1 MSIQNIQLPDPPKVF
16 KAIKTGYDAITNHIV
31 LVLFPVVLDALLWFG
46 PHLRV
51 KSQIDRLIMEM
62 NSVSNLLSSDFQ
74 EMLQTSQ
81 DVWITVG
88 DRINLFAALRSF
100 PVGIFSLLSS
110 TLPIQNPVGKPIN
123 IEVEQLQ
130 LTVLISLGL
139 FIVGILVGG
148 LYFSAVQQAAV
159 YDEINWK
166 SVFRQWPWF
175 AGQSLLLSALFVV
188 LFLTVFIL
196 GSCLATGFAF
206 FSVALGQA
214 VILLIGVL
222 TFWVLYP
229 LFFSFHG
236 IYIKRLKAG
245 KSMIESV
252 KLTNLT
258 FFKTGMFI
266 LAALLVTQGL
276 DILWQVPPENS
287 WLMVISILGHSFVTT
302 GMLAA
307 SFVYYKDMDRWVTEL
322 SELRKQNDLFGKKV
336 SIGE

>member
-1 MSIQNIQLPDPPKVF
+1 MSIQTIQLPDPPKVF
-16 KAIKTGYDAITNHIV
+16 KAIRTGYDAITNHIV
-31 LVLFPVVLDALLWFG
+31 LVLFPVALDAILWFG

-51 KSQIDRLIMEM
+51 KTQIDRLVREM
-62 NSVSNLLSSDFQ
+62 SSISNLLSSDFQ

-81 DVWITVG
+81 EVWITVG

-110 TLPIQNPVGKPIN
+110 TLPIENPVGKPIN
-123 IEVEQLQ
+123 VEVLQLQ
-130 LTVLISLGL
+130 YTILITVGL
-139 FIVGILVGG
+139 FIVGILLGG
-148 LYFSAVQQAAV
+148 LYFAAVRQAAV
-159 YDEINWK
+159 FDAINWQK
-166 SVFRQWPWF
+166 LIRQWPWF
-175 AGQSLLLSALFVV
+175 AGQSLVLSALFVV
-188 LFLTVFIL
+188 LFIAVIIF

-222 TFWVLYP
+222 SFWVLYP

-236 IYIKRLKAG
+236 IYVKNLKAG
-245 KSMIESV
+245 KSIMESV

-276 DILWQVPPENS
+276 DVLWQVPPENS
-287 WLMVISILGHSFVTT
+287 WLMLISIFGHGFVTT

-307 SFVYYKDMDRWVTEL
+307 SFIYYKDMDRWVTEL
-322 SELRKQNDLFGKKV
+322 SELRKQKDLFDKQVPIGK
-336 SIGE
+336 

>member
-1 MSIQNIQLPDPPKVF
+1 MSIHNIQLPDPPKVI

-31 LVLFPVVLDALLWFG
+31 LILFPVALDALLWFG

-51 KSQIDRLIMEM
+51 KSQIDRLVMEM
-62 NSVSNLLSSDFQ
+62 NSISNLLSSDFQ
-74 EMLQTSQ
+74 EMLETSQ
-81 DVWITVG
+81 DIWITVG

-110 TLPIQNPVGKPIN
+110 TLPIQNPIGKPIN
-123 IEVEQLQ
+123 IDVDQLQ
-130 LTVLISLGL
+130 YTVLITLGL
-139 FIVGILVGG
+139 FVFGILLGG
-148 LYFSAVQQAAV
+148 LYFAAVRQAAV
-159 YDEINWK
+159 YDEINWL

-175 AGQSLLLSALFVV
+175 AGQSLLLSALFLV

-236 IYIKRLKAG
+236 IYIKKLNAG

-276 DILWQVPPENS
+276 DIIWQVPPENS
-287 WLMVISILGHSFVTT
+287 WLMVISILGHGFVTT

-307 SFVYYKDMDRWVTEL
+307 SFVYYQDMDRWVEEV
-322 SELRKQNDLFGKKV
+322 SKLRKHKDLFNQQA
-336 SIGE
+336 